1 MTGFPT
7 RVPAELDTGSEP
19 AQTWLVEA
27 LWNEQ
32 GVGIVGGEPKCGKTF
47 LALHIAVAVAAGVPC
62 LRRFPTRTG
71 GPVLLFAAED
81 APHILRQRLD
91 GIAAASGTTLTDLD
105 LHVIDTP
112 ALRLDENTHLRRLA
126 ETVQRVRPRL
136 LILDPLVRLHG
147 VDENAVREI
156 APILDRLRQ
165 LQRRCQTAVLLV
177 HHARKNGGVRPGQ
190 ALRGS
195 SELFA
200 WADNVLV
207 LRRRGP
213 QRILLSSDHR
223 AAANLRDLPLCIATP
238 PKGPALQT
246 IEPQETE
253 PKPAGQDPRARIR
266 TLLAEAEK
274 PLSRRQIRQAARM
287 RAETVGNILGEL
299 VRNGQAIQTP
309 RGYRKGPERE
319 PFPAAGAQR

>member
-1 MTGFPT
+1 MNGFPT
-7 RVPAELDTGSEP
+7 RAPAELETCTAEQ
-19 AQTWLVEA
+19 AWLVEA

-62 LRRFPTRTG
+62 LRRFTVRS

-81 APHILRQRLD
+81 APHVLRQRLD
-91 GIAAASGTTLTDLD
+91 GIAAASGTALAGLD
-105 LHVIDTP
+105 LHVIDVP
-112 ALRLDENTHLRRLA
+112 SLRLDEPPHQKRLA
-126 ETVQRVRPRL
+126 ETVERVRPRL

-147 VDENAVREI
+147 ADENAVREI

-177 HHARKNGGVRPGQ
+177 HHARKNGGSRPGQ

-207 LRRRGP
+207 LRRRQ
-213 QRILLSSDHR
+213 QRILLASDHR
-223 AAANLRDLPLCIATP
+223 AAANLHDLQLEIATP
-238 PKGPALQT
+238 PEGPALHIAEPQAPPPEPHAQNPRQRIQT
-246 IEPQETE
+246 ILAQ
-253 PKPAGQDPRARIR
+253 AG
-266 TLLAEAEK
+266 K
-274 PLSRRQIRQAARM
+274 PLSHRQIRNAARM
-287 RAETVGNILGEL
+287 RAETVGSLLREL
-299 VRNGQAIQTP
+299 VRAGQAVQTAQ
-309 RGYRKGPERE
+309 GYLAGANLK
-319 PFPAAGAQR
+319 PFPAESPRG